1 MNITDIRIFPVG
13 DAKLKAFVS
22 IIIDHS
28 FLISG
33 IKVIEGNTGLFL
45 SMPSKKRKDGT
56 FKDIAH
62 PLNQETRTW
71 MEKTIIAKYNEVLQA
86 DPDSLTKM
94 DLQENEI
101 HSDPASGAAPLP
113 DAPPAEP
120 GPVTTSE
127 PPAGV

>member
-33 IKVIEGNTGLFL
+33 IKVIEGATGLFL

-86 DPDSLTKM
+86 SPDSPPKM
-94 DLQENEI
+94 DLHENEI
-101 HSDPASGAAPLP
+101 H
-113 DAPPAEP
+113 AEP
-120 GPVTTSE
+120 APEATPLHETPPEAPEPETTPESSI
-127 PPAGV
+127 GI